1 MTLLTIVQEAAGSL
15 NQPVPSTVFGSTS
28 GDAVLWRNLAQREGR
43 DLSGRH
49 DWQALIVQQTWTST
63 ATQAQTSA
71 LPSDYDHMVPDVVI
85 WDRTGKYPYQGPTS
99 SQDWQTLVSSG
110 VTGGGAGWW
119 RIIGG
124 DVYLYP
130 APTAGRT
137 FALEYITTKWCQSSG
152 GTGQSAWAADTDTAL
167 IPESLIALGLTWRW
181 LRAKGMDYAEEMQ
194 TYERDVELAAS
205 RDRG

>member
-85 WDRTGKYPYQGPTS
+85 WDRTGHYPYRGPTS

-110 VTGGGAGWW
+110 VSGGGAGWW

-152 GTGQSAWAADTDTAL
+152 WYGSKRMGGRYRHGADPGKPDRARADMAMAAR
-167 IPESLIALGLTWRW
+167 ERHGLRRRNGH
-181 LRAKGMDYAEEMQ
+181 L
-194 TYERDVELAAS
+194 
-205 RDRG
+205 

>member
-137 FALEYITTKWCQSSG
+137 LRSNTSRPNGASPRAARSKRMG
-152 GTGQSAWAADTDTAL
+152 GRYRHGADPGKPDRAR
-167 IPESLIALGLTWRW
+167 LTWRW
-181 LRAKGMDYAEEMQ
+181 LRAKGMDYAEEM
-194 TYERDVELAAS
+194 DL
-205 RDRG
+205 